1 MEETIC
7 DTGEMAP
14 ALLEITAK
22 PSHDWKRSSGYQDE
36 DCQAAERNIT
46 PSAIMADDIVQSASD
61 ISIEDSVEA
70 MAGQGITHSTP
81 ISRQAQDFK
90 DGLRQLALEYTKRDT
105 PSPNPTESSED
116 LPYRPSGNKR
126 KREDRELSEPSE
138 RKSRRVVESRNSVRE
153 TPLRKDSAIEWLQ
166 EETREQAVVEGTPES
181 MRMSIRDFF
190 KPYQSRGESLC

>member
-1 MEETIC
+1 MEESIC
-7 DTGEMAP
+7 DVGEITP
-14 ALLEITAK
+14 ALLAITAK

-105 PSPNPTESSED
+105 PSPKPTEPSEELPHRSS
-116 LPYRPSGNKR
+116 GVKR
-126 KREDRELSEPSE
+126 KRDDCEPSE
-138 RKSRRVVESRNSVRE
+138 RKTRKVVEHQKGRSEYSTRE
-153 TPLRKDSAIEWLQ
+153 VPTVGWAQ
-166 EETREQAVVEGTPES
+166 EEPRVQAGAGKTPES
-181 MRMSIRDFF
+181 MRVSIRDFF